1 MRIIGEG
8 YRRVSA
14 NSGSYYKAGQN
25 SSLKF
30 GSLIV
35 GACVSSFSVFTTTPA
50 LGQVEGRD
58 VTPVVIGGQTESQ
71 MLQDFLAWSLVNN
84 TTLYNQYKDS
94 TNFDEVSVED
104 VLVWREDTEEPVL
117 QITEVSIGEID
128 IETGETF
135 TFTIGGLILTSTE
148 GTDFVKTGNSQT
160 DKQLLLES
168 LALKANQSSQLP
180 TNYIIEVIDGKLVI
194 TGNGD
199 GSFLVN
205 LSSETNDTEF
215 LVEKKQEFQRVESL
229 LSGSFSVNASCS
241 RFLIESRT
249 TQFNIV
255 LSTSI
260 SGEVGFYRE
269 VNSAISINGNATHY
283 IAKVHEGQLT
293 SNISLT
299 GGVGTA
305 DYDSTVFWNIMDLN
319 WDDEDTNS
327 SNQFFATVFEKNVDV
342 DLGIS
347 AQAYK
352 QVVKERN
359 TSSAMSLSLSA
370 VGQSNT
376 TFTQN
381 LSSSIS
387 LNTNT
392 NYNLILGW
400 SNDTTT
406 LENLTQ
412 NWETS

>member
-14 NSGSYYKAGQN
+14 NSGSHYRARQN
-25 SSLKF
+25 SSLRF

-50 LGQVEGRD
+50 FGQVEGRD
-58 VTPVVIGGQTESQ
+58 ITPVVIGGQSESQ
-71 MLQDFLAWSLVNN
+71 MLQDFLDWALANN
-84 TTLYNQYKDS
+84 TGLYEQYKD
-94 TNFDEVSVED
+94 TTHFDEVSVED
-104 VLVWREDTEEPVL
+104 VLVWREDTEEPVV

-128 IETGETF
+128 IEAGETF

-148 GTDFVKTGNSQT
+148 GTDFAKTGNSQT

-180 TNYIIEVIDGKLVI
+180 TNYTIEVIDGKLVI
-194 TGNGD
+194 TGNED
-199 GSFLVN
+199 GSFLVS

-215 LVEKKQEFQRVESL
+215 LVEKKQDFQRVESL
-229 LSGSFSVNASCS
+229 LSGSFSVNASCA

-249 TQFNIV
+249 TQFNLV

-269 VNSAISINGNATHY
+269 ANSAISINGNVTHY
-283 IAKVHEGQLT
+283 MARVHERQLT
-293 SNISLT
+293 SNILLT

-305 DYDSTVFWNIMDLN
+305 DYESTVFWNIMDLN
-319 WDDEDTNS
+319 WDEEDTS
-327 SNQFFATVFEKNVDV
+327 TSNQFFATIFEKNVNI
-342 DLGIS
+342 DLAIS
-347 AQAYK
+347 TQAIK
-352 QVVKERN
+352 QVTSVRH
-359 TSSAMSLSLSA
+359 TSSEISLSSN
-370 VGQSNT
+370 VGGQSNAI
-376 TFTQN
+376 FTKSA
-381 LSSSIS
+381 SSSIS

-392 NYNLILGW
+392 NYNIILGW